1 VIASTDGTTARVRP
15 FDLTRFFPYRLAL
28 IADRVSQAVA
38 QVYAD
43 RFDLSRAEWRI
54 LAGLGANGEMAASEL
69 GHYSTLDKMQVSRAV
84 ARLAEAGLVRRVE
97 DADDRRSKRL
107 SLTPAGSA
115 LLAKITPLV
124 AARESYLL
132 ETLSREERDTLER
145 ALDIILSRAE
155 GLVSRG

>member
-1 VIASTDGTTARVRP
+1 MSGSTGGGTPRGRS
-15 FDLTRFFPYRLAL
+15 FDLTGFFPYRLAVL
-28 IADRVSQAVA
+28 ADRVSQAVA

-54 LAGLGANGEMAASEL
+54 VVALGANGEMAASEI

-84 ARLAEAGLVRRVE
+84 ARLAEAGLLRRVE

-107 SLTPAGSA
+107 SLTPAGAA

-124 AARESYLL
+124 VARETYLL
-132 ETLSREERDTLER
+132 EALTVEERNTLDR
-145 ALDIILSRAE
+145 ALDIILTRAE
-155 GLVSRG
+155 TLVSRG